1 MTVSDGCALPQ
12 PNKPS
17 ATEILDTP
25 LPRLLTQAN
34 VDVVDSSITD
44 RTFFG
49 AVVERKSGQLLLA
62 MPMGRSEREHD
73 TVARYLLAKAFDVDL
88 PDLPP
93 PFSTELA
100 A

>member
-12 PNKPS
+12 PRKPS
-17 ATEILDTP
+17 AAEILDTP
-25 LPRLLTQAN
+25 LPRLLAKTN
-34 VDVVDSSITD
+34 VELHDSSITD

-62 MPMGRSEREHD
+62 MPAGRSEREHD
-73 TVARYLLAKAFDVDL
+73 TMARYLLAKAFDVHL

-93 PFSTELA
+93 PFSTVWV
-100 A
+100 